1 MRVEAHPALQ
11 LALVGRALEVLDEM
25 LAADEVRQPAVPHGL
40 HAERDGE
47 MGLAHARAPDEY

>member
-1 MRVEAHPALQ
+1 MLQ

-40 HAERDGE
+40 HPERDGE
-47 MGLAHARAPDEY
+47 MGLAVM